1 MKLEVE
7 EGRYHRQSLVRWW
20 DQERV
25 QNARLLVVGAGALGN
40 EILKNLALMGAG
52 QVLVYDMDEIEASNL
67 SRGVLFREG
76 DEGAAKAV
84 VAARRMRE
92 LNPEVTVHAHV
103 ENLVHRAGL
112 GVFAWADIVICG
124 VDNREARLFVNS
136 ACARTGKRW
145 VDGAIEGFA
154 GVVRVFDPREGPCY
168 ECTMNDTDRKLVA
181 ERRSCAMLAKDVGSR
196 GHVPATA
203 VAASVVGALQVQE
216 AFKVLHE
223 QPALLGEGLHLDG
236 LWGEMSRVQYPRR
249 DDCPGHDFLGPV
261 TPLGQKTSDL
271 TFAELLDRADAE
283 LGPGT
288 VLDLSRDV
296 VVSLDCPDC
305 GQSEPGRAVL
315 GAVGERRA
323 ACPACGTHRI
333 VQIASCVGRD
343 GAVNLAQTPADMGI
357 PPLDIMVARQG
368 LGMHRAWLFDGDAL
382 GVLGPL
388 VDSRTRGPDEQP

>member
-1 MKLEVE
+1 MKLEIE

-25 QNARLLVVGAGALGN
+25 SQARLLVVGAGALGN

-52 QVLVYDMDEIEASNL
+52 RVLVYDMDEIEASNL

-76 DEGAAKAV
+76 DEGAAKAT

-92 LNPEVTVHAHV
+92 LNPDVQVHARE

-154 GVVRVFDPREGPCY
+154 GVVRVFDPQQGPCY

-181 ERRSCAMLAKDVGSR
+181 ERRSCAMLARDVASR

-203 VAASVVGALQVQE
+203 VAASVIGALEVQE
-216 AFKVLHE
+216 AFKVLHD
-223 QPALLGEGLHLDG
+223 QPALLGEGLHIDG
-236 LWGEMSRVQYPRR
+236 LWGEMSRVKYPRR

-261 TPLGQKTSDL
+261 TPLGRKTSDV
-271 TFAELLDRADAE
+271 TFSELLDRAEAE
-283 LGPGT
+283 LGPGA

-296 VVSLDCPDC
+296 IVSLDCPVC

-315 GAVGERRA
+315 GAIREGQA
-323 ACPACGTHRI
+323 ACPACRTHRI
-333 VQIASCVGRD
+333 VEIASCIGRD
-343 GAVNLAQTPADMGI
+343 GVVNLALTPADMGI

-368 LGMHRAWLFDGDAL
+368 LETHRAWLFDGDAS

-388 VDSRTRGPDEQP
+388 VDPRTSGPDEQP

>member
-1 MKLEVE
+1 VKLDLE
-7 EGRYHRQSLVRWW
+7 EGRYHRQTLLRWW

-25 QNARLLVVGAGALGN
+25 REARLLVVGAGALGN

-52 QVLVYDMDEIEASNL
+52 SVLVYDMDVIEASNL

-76 DEGAAKAV
+76 DEGAAKAE

-92 LNPEVTVHAHV
+92 LNPEVAVHART

-112 GVFAWADIVICG
+112 GVFAWADVVICG
-124 VDNREARLFVNS
+124 VDNREARIFVNS

-145 VDGAIEGFA
+145 VDGAIEGFS
-154 GVVRVFDPREGPCY
+154 GVVRVFDPRDGPCY

-181 ERRSCAMLAKDVGSR
+181 ERRSCAMLAREVASH
-196 GHVPATA
+196 GHVPNTA
-203 VAASVVGALQVQE
+203 VAASVIGALQVQE
-216 AFKVLHE
+216 AFKVLHGC
-223 QPALLGEGLHLDG
+223 PVLLGEGLHVDG
-236 LWGEMSRVQYPRR
+236 LWGEVSRVRYPRR
-249 DDCPGHDFLGPV
+249 DDCPGHEFLGPV
-261 TPLGQKTSDL
+261 TPLGRKSSDVTL
-271 TFAELLDRADAE
+271 GELLDRAEAE
-283 LGPGT
+283 LGPGA

-296 VVSLDCPDC
+296 VVSLDCPEC

-315 GAVGERRA
+315 GAVGERQA

-343 GAVNLAQTPADMGI
+343 GVVNLAQTPADMGI

-368 LGMHRAWLFDGDAL
+368 LGMQRAWLFDGDAV

-388 VDSRTRGPDEQP
+388 VDSRARGPDGRP

>member
-7 EGRYHRQSLVRWW
+7 KGRYHRQSLVRWW

-25 QNARLLVVGAGALGN
+25 RNARLLVVGAGALGN

-52 QVLVYDMDEIEASNL
+52 HVLLYDMDEIEASNL

-76 DEGAAKAV
+76 DEGAAKAT

-92 LNPEVTVHAHV
+92 LNPEVKVRAHV
-103 ENLVHRAGL
+103 DNLVHRAGL
-112 GVFAWADIVICG
+112 GVFAWADVVICG

-154 GVVRVFDPREGPCY
+154 GVVRVFDPAQGPCY

-181 ERRSCAMLAKDVGSR
+181 QRRSCAMLARDVASR

-216 AFKVLHE
+216 AFKVLHD
-223 QPALLGEGLHLDG
+223 QPALLGEGLHIDG
-236 LWGEMSRVQYPRR
+236 LWGQTSRVTYPRR
-249 DDCPGHDFLGPV
+249 HECPGHDFLGPV
-261 TPLGQKTSDL
+261 TPLGLTTSDATL
-271 TFAELLDRADAE
+271 GELLDRAEAE
-283 LGPGT
+283 LGPGA

-296 VVSLDCPDC
+296 IVSLDCPDC

-315 GAVGERRA
+315 GAVGEHQA
-323 ACPACGTHRI
+323 ACPACRTHRI
-333 VQIASCVGRD
+333 VQIASCIGRD

-368 LGMHRAWLFDGDAL
+368 LDTHRAWLFDGDAID
-382 GVLGPL
+382 VLGPL
-388 VDSRTRGPDEQP
+388 VDSGTSGPHEQP

>member
-1 MKLEVE
+1 MKLELE

-25 QNARLLVVGAGALGN
+25 NQARLLVVGAGALGN

-52 QVLVYDMDEIEASNL
+52 HVLVYDMDEIEASNL

-76 DEGAAKAV
+76 DEGAAKAF

-92 LNPEVTVHAHV
+92 LNPEVRVHARE

-154 GVVRVFDPREGPCY
+154 GVVRVFDPHQGPCY

-181 ERRSCAMLAKDVGSR
+181 ERRSCAMLARDVASR

-216 AFKVLHE
+216 AFKVLHD

-236 LWGEMSRVQYPRR
+236 LWGEMSRVKYPRR

-261 TPLGQKTSDL
+261 TPLGMKTSDV
-271 TFAELLDRADAE
+271 TFSELLDRAEAE
-283 LGPGT
+283 LGPGA

-296 VVSLDCPDC
+296 IVSLDCPDC

-315 GAVGERRA
+315 GAISEREA
-323 ACPACGTHRI
+323 ACPACRTHRI
-333 VQIASCVGRD
+333 VRIASCIGRD
-343 GAVNLAQTPADMGI
+343 GVVNLAETPADMGI

-368 LGMHRAWLFDGDAL
+368 LEAHRAWLFDGDAS

-388 VDSRTRGPDEQP
+388 VDSRTSGPDEQP

>member
-1 MKLEVE
+1 VRLKLE

-25 QNARLLVVGAGALGN
+25 QQARLLVVGAGALGN

-52 QVLVYDMDEIEASNL
+52 KVLVYDMDKIEASNL
-67 SRGVLFREG
+67 SRGVLFRDG
-76 DEGAAKAV
+76 DQGAAKAD

-92 LNPEVTVHAHV
+92 LNPDVAVHART

-112 GVFAWADIVICG
+112 GVFAWADVVICG
-124 VDNREARLFVNS
+124 VDNREARIFVNS

-181 ERRSCAMLAKDVGSR
+181 ERRSCAMLAKDIALR
-196 GHVPATA
+196 GHVPTTA

-216 AFKVLHE
+216 AFKVLHD
-223 QPALLGEGLHLDG
+223 QPALLGEGLHVDG
-236 LWGEMSRVQYPRR
+236 FWGEMSRVKYPRR
-249 DDCPGHDFLGPV
+249 DECPGHDFLGPV
-261 TPLGQKTSDL
+261 TPLGKKTSDVTL
-271 TFAELLDRADAE
+271 GELLDRAEAE
-283 LGPGT
+283 LGPGA
-288 VLDLSRDV
+288 VLDLSRDII
-296 VVSLDCPDC
+296 VSLDCPEC
-305 GQSEPGRAVL
+305 GQSEPGRAPL
-315 GAVGERRA
+315 GAVGERQA
-323 ACPACGTHRI
+323 ACPECRTHRI
-333 VQIASCVGRD
+333 VQIASCIGRD
-343 GAVNLAQTPADMGI
+343 GVVNLGQTPADMGI

-368 LGMHRAWLFDGDAL
+368 LETHRAWLFDGDAI

-388 VDSRTRGPDEQP
+388 VDSRTSGPDEQP